1 MFWKHLACKILN
13 CSQKSISIVFASK
26 CFVIEKLKNVVIVDE
41 NELGP
46 ILDLIQSICF
56 STGNSQ
62 PELAWLLHN
71 TKNST
76 LTIWGQDQLNEH
88 QVQQLKSLI
97 ASLHSKV
104 YLDMSPQ
111 LQNRILQTWNKK
123 FSLSTCFVAT
133 DYIISCGQKLESR
146 LLCEYFL
153 KSDIYDLGSA
163 LRRGHKFI

>member
-1 MFWKHLACKILN
+1 MKMNSVQYLTWFN
-13 CSQKSISIVFASK
+13 
-26 CFVIEKLKNVVIVDE
+26 
-41 NELGP
+41 
-46 ILDLIQSICF
+46 QSVF

-133 DYIISCGQKLESR
+133 DYIISAATLVGKNLNLDC
-146 LLCEYFL
+146 YANIF
-153 KSDIYDLGSA
+153 
-163 LRRGHKFI
+163 